1 MVTLLF
7 PYMYAGNDDIVL
19 NSGVLDGDV
28 GDVLHGADIYCR
40 ADDRMPLFHHR
51 PEHFS
56 ELYHGICQTL
66 YLALCSSN
74 GSPLLRIVS

>member
-40 ADDRMPLFHHR
+40 ARWL
-51 PEHFS
+51 S
-56 ELYHGICQTL
+56 YS
-66 YLALCSSN
+66 YSA
-74 GSPLLRIVS
+74 SPLTAKTLLRAVGQLPFALSRILPGTLDGYV